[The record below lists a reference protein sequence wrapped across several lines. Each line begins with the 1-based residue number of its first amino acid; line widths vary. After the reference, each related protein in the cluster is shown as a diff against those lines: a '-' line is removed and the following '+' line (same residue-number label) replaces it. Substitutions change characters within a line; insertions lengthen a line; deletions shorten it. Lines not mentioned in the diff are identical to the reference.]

1 MRQGGTPTVPATL
14 ATRPHLAAAW
24 AERVQQQLL
33 ELLPAN
39 SELILLAG
47 LRYREEIEPFLRKRG
62 FPVSVL
68 LEGLKIGKQSQR
80 LKQAAE

>member
-1 MRQGGTPTVPATL
+1 MPKRERL
-14 ATRPHLAAAW
+14 SW

-39 SELILLAG
+39 ATIILLAG

-62 FPVSVL
+62 FPVSVP
-68 LEGLKIGKQSQR
+68 LEGMAIGKQLQW
-80 LKQAAE
+80 LKKANE